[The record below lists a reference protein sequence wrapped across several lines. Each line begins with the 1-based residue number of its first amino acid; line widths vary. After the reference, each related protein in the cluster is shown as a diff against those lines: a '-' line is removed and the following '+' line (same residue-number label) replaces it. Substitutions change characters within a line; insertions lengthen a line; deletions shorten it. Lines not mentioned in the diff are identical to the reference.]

1 MDIVIEAPEA
11 SLTLKMGAWTDLS
24 ALAREV
30 RHTVFVIE
38 QSVPESLEIDA
49 FDEVSLHV
57 VVQDTHGRAI
67 GTGRLLPDGH
77 IGRIAVLKPLRGYGI
92 GERMMRALMSA
103 ARERGHA
110 SVELSAQCHA
120 QSFYERL
127 GFKPQG
133 APYQEAGITHVFMRC
148 DLQKTT

>member
-1 MDIVIEAPEA
+1 
-11 SLTLKMGAWTDLS
+11 MGTWADLS

-49 FDEVSLHV
+49 SDAVSLHV

-77 IGRIAVLKPLRGYGI
+77 IGRIAVLKPLRGHGI
-92 GERMMRALMSA
+92 GERMMRALMNA
-103 ARERGHA
+103 ARDRGHTG
-110 SVELSAQCHA
+110 VELSAQCHA
-120 QSFYERL
+120 AQFYERL
-127 GFKPQG
+127 GFKQLG
-133 APYQEAGITHVFMRC
+133 DVYQEAGIAHVFMRC
-148 DLQKTT
+148 DLRLV